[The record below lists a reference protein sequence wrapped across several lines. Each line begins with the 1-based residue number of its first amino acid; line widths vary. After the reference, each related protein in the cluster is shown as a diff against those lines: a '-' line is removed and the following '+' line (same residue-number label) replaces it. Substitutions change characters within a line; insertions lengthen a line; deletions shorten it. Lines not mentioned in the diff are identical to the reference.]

1 MAFDTALL
9 DAAFTALKAFD
20 WGADAAA
27 FKPIDEATIAAP
39 GDAALRGD
47 LEKRLTAVLGAG
59 PSRAAKEYACRKLS
73 MIGTAGA
80 VPALAALL
88 PDKDHSHM
96 ARFALE
102 RIGGP
107 EAADALRRGLDGVA
121 GDLRIGM
128 ISSLGA
134 RRDAASVPALTKLL
148 AGDEKVAVAAAEA
161 LGMLAT
167 AEADAALAAAKLTD
181 TKLTD
186 TKPSGAVAAAVVDA
200 RLACADAALAAGR
213 RADARKIYESVGAA
227 VGDAPKT
234 HRDRAVRIAARR
246 GLFATADET
255 VASS

>member
-1 MAFDTALL
+1 MAFDSALL

-181 TKLTD
+181 TK
-186 TKPSGAVAAAVVDA
+186 PSGAVAAAVGDA

>member
-1 MAFDTALL
+1 MAFDSALL

-161 LGMLAT
+161 LGMIAT
-167 AEADAALAAAKLTD
+167 AEADAALAAA
-181 TKLTD
+181 KLTD

>member
-134 RRDAASVPALTKLL
+134 RRDVASVPALTKLL

-181 TKLTD
+181 TK
-186 TKPSGAVAAAVVDA
+186 PSGAVAAAVVDA
-200 RLACADAALAAGR
+200 RLACAEALISQGKRNDALAVYKALAAAAAGKPE
-213 RADARKIYESVGAA
+213 AKSVELAA
-227 VGDAPKT
+227 TRGILACLDT
-234 HRDRAVRIAARR
+234 LAA
-246 GLFATADET
+246 
-255 VASS
+255 S

>member
-9 DAAFTALKAFD
+9 DAAFTALRAFD

-181 TKLTD
+181 TK
-186 TKPSGAVAAAVVDA
+186 PSGAVAAAVVDA

>member
-1 MAFDTALL
+1 MAFDSALL

-134 RRDAASVPALTKLL
+134 RRDAASLPALTKLL

-167 AEADAALAAAKLTD
+167 AEADAALAAA
-181 TKLTD
+181 KLTD